1 MGWTREVIYGHMSG
15 SERQEDVGGP
25 RPENQL
31 KRVEIRK
38 ARHGLIG
45 LLALVAV
52 AAIAFAVLRRS
63 DAHFLGLPPGYLA
76 GGTALGFAGLIAA
89 AHALAAVLFAIH
101 AARARMMAGIA
112 GVLVMIAGVGVVVSV
127 SGPNWIPATLLFGGF
142 FELLLVAGATPRKPA
157 KRKHV
162 PGRR

>member
-1 MGWTREVIYGHMSG
+1 MTG
-15 SERQEDVGGP
+15 SDRHGAAGGP

-45 LLALVAV
+45 LLAVIAL

-63 DAHFLGLPPGYLA
+63 DERFLRLPPGYLA

-89 AHALAAVLFAIH
+89 THALAAVLFAMH
-101 AARARMMAGIA
+101 AQRARLVAGIA
-112 GVLVMIAGVGVVVSV
+112 GALVMVAGVGVILLVP
-127 SGPNWIPATLLFGGF
+127 GPAWIPATLLFAGF
-142 FELLLVAGATPRKPA
+142 VELMLVAGATPRKPT
-157 KRKHV
+157 KRKHI

>member
-1 MGWTREVIYGHMSG
+1 MTG
-15 SERQEDVGGP
+15 SDRPGDVGGP

-45 LLALVAV
+45 VLALVAL

-63 DAHFLGLPPGYLA
+63 DAGFLGLPPGYLA

-89 AHALAAVLFAIH
+89 SHALAAVLFAMH
-101 AARARMMAGIA
+101 AATARLFAGIA
-112 GVLVMIAGVGVVVSV
+112 GAILMIGGVGVVASAP
-127 SGPNWIPATLLFGGF
+127 GPQWVPAALLFGGF
-142 FELLLVAGATPRKPA
+142 FELLLVAGATPRQPP

>member
-1 MGWTREVIYGHMSG
+1 MAG
-15 SERQEDVGGP
+15 SEKQGDVGGP

-45 LLALVAV
+45 LLALVAL
-52 AAIAFAVLRRS
+52 AAIAFAGLRRS
-63 DAHFLGLPPGYLA
+63 DAHFLGLPTSFLA

-89 AHALAAVLFAIH
+89 SHALAAVLFAMH
-101 AARARMMAGIA
+101 SPRARLMAAIAGALVIIA
-112 GVLVMIAGVGVVVSV
+112 GVAVLLSEP
-127 SGPNWIPATLLFGGF
+127 GPGWVPAVLLLGGF
-142 FELLLVAGATPRKPA
+142 FELFLVAGATPRKPA

-162 PGRR
+162 PGRG

>member
-1 MGWTREVIYGHMSG
+1 MTG
-15 SERQEDVGGP
+15 SARHGDVGGP

-45 LLALVAV
+45 LLAIVAL

-63 DAHFLGLPPGYLA
+63 DARFLGLPPGYLA
-76 GGTALGFAGLIAA
+76 NSTALGFTVLIAA
-89 AHALAAVLFAIH
+89 THALAAVLFAVN
-101 AARARMMAGIA
+101 AARARLMAGIA
-112 GVLVMIAGVGVVVSV
+112 GALLMVAGVGVILLVPGV
-127 SGPNWIPATLLFGGF
+127 NWVPATLLFGGF
-142 FELLLVAGATPRKPA
+142 IELLLVAGATPRKPR
-157 KRKHV
+157 KREHV